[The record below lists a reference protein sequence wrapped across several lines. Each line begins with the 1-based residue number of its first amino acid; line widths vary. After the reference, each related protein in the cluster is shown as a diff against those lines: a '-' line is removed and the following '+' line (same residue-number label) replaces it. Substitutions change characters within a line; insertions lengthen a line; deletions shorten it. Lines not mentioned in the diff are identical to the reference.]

1 MEHSAVFARHF
12 ARLVGLLVTEG
23 SSVDEQKVSLRA
35 ALQFAREGSVL
46 MAREERRVLC
56 DGAIVSDVFPG
67 VKEFGAR
74 LLDHGVREL
83 HFAKDAA
90 AVEVLG
96 VARLLAG
103 PFVQKDGGR
112 NFHALLGELGVN
124 TVTITTDVRLSVSP
138 EEEEEEEEVEEES
151 PLAQVR
157 SVLSD
162 AQRSSRSHVDL
173 LERLARK
180 KTTTGVA
187 KSLEKLGTLAEQYQ
201 REGKFEAVTEVF
213 LGIIEHE
220 GHAPTPDAKRAY
232 IQMVRRLAKPPLLNG
247 VARLIRRN
255 SEQREPYV
263 TILSRVGE
271 DGALAVFRQIISSP
285 TLHDRTVYFS
295 VLRQLIASVPALI
308 HTLVDERWYIV
319 RAASDLLGEIA
330 AEEAESGIIG
340 LLQHDDDR
348 VRRSGVQSLGRLGTF
363 RAIEALKRALKDASA
378 QVRAQAVF
386 ALGAQK
392 DVRLNITL
400 AAALDEEVDEEV
412 QFALISAIGRVGGMD
427 AVQRLARA
435 AGPEGGRIFKAS
447 KKSQVMRVAAIQAL
461 ALVRSQAA
469 VLALKE
475 LAQDRD
481 KEVRDA
487 AQRAL
492 AGVRSTPSGSM
503 RAVTPISSPTAQ

>member
-35 ALQFAREGSVL
+35 ALQFARDGSVL
-46 MAREERRVLC
+46 IAREERRVLC
-56 DGAIVSDVFPG
+56 DGALVSDVFPG

-83 HFAKDAA
+83 HFAKDAV

-112 NFHALLGELGVN
+112 NFHALLGALGVN

-138 EEEEEEEEVEEES
+138 DEEEEEEEVEEES

-173 LERLARK
+173 LERLAKK

-247 VARLIRRN
+247 VARLIRHH

-263 TILSRVGE
+263 TVLSRVGE

-319 RAASDLLGEIA
+319 RAAADLLGEIA
-330 AEEAESGIIG
+330 AEEAESGLIG

-412 QFALISAIGRVGGMD
+412 QFALISAIGRVGGLD

-503 RAVTPISSPTAQ
+503 RAVTPISSPTAP

>member
-400 AAALDEEVDEEV
+400 AAALDEEVDEDV
-412 QFALISAIGRVGGMD
+412 QFALISAIGRVGGLD

-503 RAVTPISSPTAQ
+503 RAVTPISSPTAP

>member
-35 ALQFAREGSVL
+35 ALQFSREGSVII
-46 MAREERRVLC
+46 AREERRVLC

-67 VKEFGAR
+67 VKELGAR

-83 HFAKDAA
+83 HFAKEAA

-96 VARLLAG
+96 VARVLAG

-112 NFHALLGELGVN
+112 NFHGLFGALGAN

-138 EEEEEEEEVEEES
+138 DEEEEEEEVEEES
-151 PLAQVR
+151 PLTRMR

-162 AQRSSRSHVDL
+162 AQQSLRSHVDL
-173 LERLARK
+173 LERLAKK

-213 LGIIEHE
+213 LGMIDNE
-220 GHAPTPDAKRAY
+220 GNAPTPDAKRAY

-255 SEQREPYV
+255 SEQPERYV
-263 TILSRVGE
+263 TVLARVGE

-285 TLHDRTVYFS
+285 TMHDRTVYFA
-295 VLRQLIASVPALI
+295 VLRQLVASVPALI

-319 RAASDLLGEIA
+319 RAASDLLGELA
-330 AEEAESGIIG
+330 AEDAETGLIG

-348 VRRSGVQSLGRLGTF
+348 VRRSAVQSLGRLGTF

-392 DVRLNITL
+392 DLRLNITL
-400 AAALDEEVDEEV
+400 AAALDEELDEEV
-412 QFALISAIGRVGGMD
+412 QFALISAIGRVGGAD

-461 ALVRSQAA
+461 ALVRSPAA
-469 VLALKE
+469 VLALKD
-475 LAQDRD
+475 LAQDKD
-481 KEVRDA
+481 KDVRDA
-487 AQRAL
+487 ANRAL
-492 AGVRSTPSGSM
+492 SGVRGTPSGSM
-503 RAVTPISSPTAQ
+503 RAVTPAGSVPTQ